1 MRLVNRNELDIGEI
15 VNGQEAPNPIPWQV
29 SLQTWY
35 GHFCGATILNGD
47 TLLSA
52 AHCFYE
58 AGTTGFTI
66 RAGSTRSAT
75 GGQVGTV
82 VTGILH
88 TPSTQALCKWG
99 LFEP

>member
-58 AGTTGFTI
+58 AGTSGFTI

-75 GGQVGTV
+75 GGQVGTHL
-82 VTGILH
+82 TIFLGG
-88 TPSTQALCKWG
+88 G
-99 LFEP
+99 LKNGTTVKP